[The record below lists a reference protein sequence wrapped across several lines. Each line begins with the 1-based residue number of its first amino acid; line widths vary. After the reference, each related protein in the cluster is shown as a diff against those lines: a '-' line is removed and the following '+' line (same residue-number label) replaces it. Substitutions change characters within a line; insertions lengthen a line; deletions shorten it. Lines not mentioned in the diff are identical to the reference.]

1 MLPWLAC
8 CVCVLLPV
16 QPGPRLSDAEF
27 FQSLDLGLPGLEQV
41 AEAARREDWTAA
53 RIAFG
58 RYFRQRST
66 PRWHIQPK
74 PPVKSAKPLSS
85 KSKAE
90 SLLRHEWT
98 WNKQHFNLGADIDW
112 SSNPMNEGESKTPE
126 WNASLNRHFHLRE
139 LADAYVATGQ
149 EKYAAEVVAQMLDW
163 IEDCPVLEGKS
174 GNSPYH
180 YAWETLNTAVRA
192 GETWPDVIYTILPS
206 QSLTDS
212 ALCTIAKSLVEHA
225 RHLDRWP
232 TRSGNWLTMESAACF
247 VVGTLLCEHR
257 EAAAWRAHGIERLH
271 RQMATDV
278 YPDGLEIELAIG
290 YNDWVLRNFAAV
302 LELAR
307 LNGRESEI
315 PADYQGQL
323 ERMYAYHV
331 YASMPNGQVPGLNDA
346 SNSSPAKILQQG
358 FRYFPQRQDFLW
370 LASGGKQGRPPQE
383 TSYAFPYS
391 GHYVMRSGWDQNA
404 RWLLLDAGPFGSGHQ
419 HEDKLQ
425 CLACAYGKPLLVE
438 GGTYMYD
445 QSRWRRYVLS
455 TRGHNTI
462 RVDDQEQNRR
472 KDRDSFVLPLP
483 FQPLDNTWITRKD
496 FDYAVGRYDSGY
508 GPDRKTKVVH
518 TRAVL
523 FVKPDYWVLFDALD
537 PADGGQHDYES
548 LFHLNAPGAEVAPD
562 AAAVITRSADE
573 ANLHVCFAGAGPL
586 KIDVV
591 QGLTEEPVQG
601 WAQGPW
607 RPVPTAVCRWNAKGK
622 SRLATVLY
630 PVPPGR
636 QSPVQT
642 VALRPVTCQGEPADD
657 ALALEIRFVDGR
669 HHTLLAADKSGRKRT
684 CQGHVTEA
692 EFYFNDGRG
701 NEFHHP

>member
-8 CVCVLLPV
+8 CMSLLAPV
-16 QPGPRLSDAEF
+16 QAGPRLTDAQF
-27 FQSLDLGLPGLEQV
+27 FAALDLTSPGLERV
-41 AEAARREDWTAA
+41 AEATQRQDWTAA
-53 RIAFG
+53 RAAFG
-58 RYFRQRST
+58 RYFRQRKT
-66 PRWHIQPK
+66 PRWHIAPQQPAK
-74 PPVKSAKPLSS
+74 NAKPLSS

-98 WNKQHFNLGADIDW
+98 WNKQQFHLGTDIDW
-112 SSNPMNEGESKTPE
+112 ASNPMSEGESKTNE

-139 LADAYVATGQ
+139 LAKAYVATGQ

-192 GETWPDVIYTILPS
+192 GETWPDAIYMLLPS
-206 QSLTDS
+206 QSLTDD

-257 EAAAWRAHGIERLH
+257 EAAAWRAHGMERLH

-290 YNDWVLRNFAAV
+290 YNNWVLRNFSSI

-307 LNGRESEI
+307 LNGRESEV
-315 PADYQGQL
+315 PADYLAQL

-331 YASMPNGQVPGLNDA
+331 YASMPNRLVPGLND
-346 SNSSPAKILQQG
+346 SSDSSPVKILQEG
-358 FRYFPQRQDFLW
+358 YRYFPQRKEFLW
-370 LASGGKQGRPPQE
+370 LASDGQQGRPPQE

-391 GHYVMRSGWDQNA
+391 GHYVMRSGWDADA
-404 RWLLLDAGPFGSGHQ
+404 RWLLLDAGPYGSGHQ

-425 CLACAYGKPLLVE
+425 CLLSAYGKPLLIE
-438 GGTYMYD
+438 AGTYMYD

-462 RVDDQEQNRR
+462 RVDGEEQNRR
-472 KDRDSFVLPLP
+472 KQRESFVLPLP
-483 FQPLDNTWITRKD
+483 FQPLDNTWVTRKEFD
-496 FDYAVGRYDSGY
+496 FAVGRYDSGY
-508 GPDRKTKVVH
+508 GPKREIQVVH
-518 TRAVL
+518 TRAVV
-523 FVKPDYWVLFDALD
+523 FVKPDYWVLVDTLQ
-537 PADGGQHDYES
+537 PADGREHAYES
-548 LFHLNAPGAEVAPD
+548 LFHLNAGTADVLPGSS
-562 AAAVITRSADE
+562 AVMTRSPKE
-573 ANLHVCFAGAGPL
+573 ANLVLWPAAAQTI
-586 KIDVV
+586 KAEIV

-601 WAQGPW
+601 WAQRPW
-607 RPVPTAVCRWNAKGK
+607 RPVPTAVYQWKAQGV
-622 SRLATVLY
+622 SRVATVLY
-630 PVPPGR
+630 PLPRG
-636 QSPVQT
+636 QDSPLRAVT
-642 VALRPVTCQGEPADD
+642 LRPVASNGRPADD
-657 ALALEIRFVDGR
+657 ALGLEIHFADGR
-669 HHTLLAADKSGRKRT
+669 CHTLLIADKAGVQRT
-684 CQGHVTEA
+684 CQGLATQAQLH
-692 EFYFNDGRG
+692 FSDGRG
-701 NEFHHP
+701 VSFEYP